1 MLSGNGRHRR
11 PRQAPALVV
20 AVGVTGSAIA
30 IPLFAASGAS
40 AATTQAWDKLA
51 ECESGGQWSLD
62 AGNGYYGGLQFTQE
76 RWEQYGGLDYAPRAD
91 QASRSQQIAVAEK
104 VLDDKGVSAWP
115 MCSLTA
121 DLTKDDDSADVD
133 PGVSASPQPSES
145 SSDSSSDSSSESASE
160 PSGTDADN
168 KSDEGADGEADK
180 DADKTGSADATDSAT
195 DSADSADSGDKGHD
209 EADDSHVSGD
219 TSGNT
224 GDKAEES
231 STPSSDKSHA
241 PSDDAAPETAPPSAS
256 PSGEASD
263 DTTSGRHRGDR
274 AGDDGSDSRT
284 GEGRHASRDDKRDGD
299 TYEVHAGDN
308 LWDIAEAQNVHG
320 GWDALYERNKE
331 TVGTDPDLILPG
343 QSLDLGDVTDKN

>member
-20 AVGVTGSAIA
+20 AAGVAGSAIA

-91 QASRSQQIAVAEK
+91 QASRSQQISVAEK
-104 VLDDKGVSAWP
+104 VLDAKGVSAWP
-115 MCSLTA
+115 MCSLTSG
-121 DLTKDDDSADVD
+121 LTNDDDSANVD

-145 SSDSSSDSSSESASE
+145 SSDTDAGDKADEGVDESA
-160 PSGTDADN
+160 DN
-168 KSDEGADGEADK
+168 
-180 DADKTGSADATDSAT
+180 TGSTDATDSA
-195 DSADSADSGDKGHD
+195 DSANPEDSTDSADSGDKGHD
-209 EADDSHVSGD
+209 DPEGSDPSDAPSAGESGD
-219 TSGNT
+219 TSGNQ
-224 GDKAEES
+224 GEDS
-231 STPSSDKSHA
+231 PSPSSDKSHA
-241 PSDDAAPETAPPSAS
+241 PSDDAASETASPSAS
-256 PSGEASD
+256 PSGEAPD
-263 DTTSGRHRGDR
+263 DATSGRHRGDR
-274 AGDDGSDSRT
+274 AADDDGGGSDSRT
-284 GEGRHASRDDKRDGD
+284 GEGRHASRDDKRAGD
-299 TYEVHAGDN
+299 TYEVHAGDS
-308 LWDIAEAQNVHG
+308 LWGIAKAQDVHG

-343 QSLDLGDVTDKN
+343 QSLDLGDGSDKR

>member
-20 AVGVTGSAIA
+20 AAGVAGSAIA

-76 RWEQYGGLDYAPRAD
+76 RWEEYGGLDYAPRAD
-91 QASRSQQIAVAEK
+91 QASRSQQISVAEK

-145 SSDSSSDSSSESASE
+145 SASSD
-160 PSGTDADN
+160 TDADS
-168 KSDEGADGEADK
+168 KSDEGGDKSADE
-180 DADKTGSADATDSAT
+180 DADKAGSTDATDSSESSDPG
-195 DSADSADSGDKGHD
+195 DSTESADSGDKGHD
-209 EADDSHVSGD
+209 EAEGSDASDKASADESGD
-219 TSGNT
+219 TSGN
-224 GDKAEES
+224 KAEES
-231 STPSSDKSHA
+231 STSSSDKSHA
-241 PSDDAAPETAPPSAS
+241 PSDDAASETAPPSAS
-256 PSGEASD
+256 PSGETQDSA
-263 DTTSGRHRGDR
+263 TSGRHRGDR
-274 AGDDGSDSRT
+274 ADEGGSDSRT

-299 TYEVHAGDN
+299 TYKVHAGDN
-308 LWDIAEAQNVHG
+308 LWDIAKAQDVHG

-343 QSLDLGDVTDKN
+343 QSLDLGDGSDKK

>member
-20 AVGVTGSAIA
+20 AAGVAGSAIA

-91 QASRSQQIAVAEK
+91 QASRSQQISVAEK

-115 MCSLTA
+115 MCSLTSG
-121 DLTKDDDSADVD
+121 LTNGDDSADVD

-145 SSDSSSDSSSESASE
+145 AESSASSD
-160 PSGTDADN
+160 TDTDN
-168 KSDEGADGEADK
+168 KSDE
-180 DADKTGSADATDSAT
+180 DADKAGST
-195 DSADSADSGDKGHD
+195 DSADSTDPTDSGDKSH
-209 EADDSHVSGD
+209 DDSESSDPSDAPSADSSGD
-219 TSGNT
+219 TSGN
-224 GDKAEES
+224 KAEDS

-241 PSDDAAPETAPPSAS
+241 PSDDAAPETAPPSAPPSAS
-256 PSGEASD
+256 PSDEASD
-263 DTTSGRHRGDR
+263 DATSGRHRGDR
-274 AGDDGSDSRT
+274 AADDDDGSDSRT
-284 GEGRHASRDDKRDGD
+284 GDGRHASRDDKRAGD
-299 TYEVHAGDN
+299 AYEVHAGDN
-308 LWDIAEAQNVHG
+308 LWDIAKAQDVHG
-320 GWDALYERNKE
+320 GWGALYERNKE

-343 QSLDLGDVTDKN
+343 QSLDLGDGTDKR

>member
-20 AVGVTGSAIA
+20 AAGVTGSAIA

-76 RWEQYGGLDYAPRAD
+76 RWEEYGGLDYAPRAD

-104 VLDDKGVSAWP
+104 VLDDKGPSAWP
-115 MCSLTA
+115 MCSLTS
-121 DLTKDDDSADVD
+121 DLTKEDGSADVD
-133 PGVSASPQPSES
+133 PGVSASPSAQPSGS
-145 SSDSSSDSSSESASE
+145 
-160 PSGTDADN
+160 SGTDADDT
-168 KSDEGADGEADK
+168 SDGGAED
-180 DADKTGSADATDSAT
+180 DADKAGSPDATESADPSGSTDST
-195 DSADSADSGDKGHD
+195 DSADSGDKGHD
-209 EADDSHVSGD
+209 ESADADADASAGPSADESGD
-219 TSGNT
+219 TSGNE
-224 GDKAEES
+224 AEAP

-241 PSDDAAPETAPPSAS
+241 PSDEAPAESAS
-256 PSGEASD
+256 P
-263 DTTSGRHRGDR
+263 GRHRGDR
-274 AGDDGSDSRT
+274 AADDDGSGSRT

-299 TYEVHAGDN
+299 TYKVHAGDN
-308 LWDIAEAQNVHG
+308 LWDIAKTQDVHG

-343 QSLDLGDVTDKN
+343 QSLDLGDGTDKR

>member
-20 AVGVTGSAIA
+20 AAGVTGSAIA

-76 RWEQYGGLDYAPRAD
+76 RWEEFGGLDYAPRAD

-104 VLDDKGVSAWP
+104 VLDDKGPSAWP
-115 MCSLTA
+115 MCSLTS
-121 DLTKDDDSADVD
+121 DLTKEDGSADVD
-133 PGVSASPQPSES
+133 PGVSASPSAQPSG
-145 SSDSSSDSSSESASE
+145 SSD
-160 PSGTDADN
+160 TDADSA
-168 KSDEGADGEADK
+168 SDE
-180 DADKTGSADATDSAT
+180 DAGKAGSTDSTDPTASADA
-195 DSADSADSGDKGHD
+195 ADGADAADSGDKGHD

-219 TSGNT
+219 TSGS
-224 GDKAEES
+224 KAEDS
-231 STPSSDKSHA
+231 PTPSSDKSHA
-241 PSDDAAPETAPPSAS
+241 PSDDAPAETASPSAP
-256 PSGEASD
+256 PSGEASGD
-263 DTTSGRHRGDR
+263 ATSGRHRGDR
-274 AGDDGSDSRT
+274 ADDDGSGSRG
-284 GEGRHASRDDKRDGD
+284 GEGRHASRDDKRDGG

-308 LWDIAEAQNVHG
+308 LWDIAKAQDVHG

-343 QSLDLGDVTDKN
+343 QSLDLGDGSDKR

>member
-20 AVGVTGSAIA
+20 AAGVTGSAIA

-76 RWEQYGGLDYAPRAD
+76 RWEEYGGLDYAPRAD

-104 VLDDKGVSAWP
+104 VLGDKGPSAWP
-115 MCSLTA
+115 MCSLTS
-121 DLTKDDDSADVD
+121 DLTKDDGSADVD
-133 PGVSASPQPSES
+133 PGVSASPSAQPSES
-145 SSDSSSDSSSESASE
+145 SDSGDDDKSS
-160 PSGTDADN
+160 G
-168 KSDEGADGEADK
+168 EGADGGADK
-180 DADKTGSADATDSAT
+180 AGSADATDPADST
-195 DSADSADSGDKGHD
+195 ESSDSAESAESADSGDKGHD
-209 EADDSHVSGD
+209 ESAGSDSSDRPTADETSD
-219 TSGNT
+219 TSGNK
-224 GDKAEES
+224 GAES
-231 STPSSDKSHA
+231 SSPSSDKSHA
-241 PSDDAAPETAPPSAS
+241 PSDGTPAGTAS
-256 PSGEASD
+256 PSARPSGD
-263 DTTSGRHRGDR
+263 TSGRHRGDR
-274 AGDDGSDSRT
+274 ADDDGSDSRK
-284 GEGRHASRDDKRDGD
+284 GAGRHASRDDKRAGD

-308 LWDIAEAQNVHG
+308 LWDIAKTQDVHG

-343 QSLDLGDVTDKN
+343 QSLDLGDGSDKR

>member
-20 AVGVTGSAIA
+20 AAGVAGSAIA

-76 RWEQYGGLDYAPRAD
+76 RWEEYGGLDYAPRAD
-91 QASRSQQIAVAEK
+91 QASRSQQISVAEK

-145 SSDSSSDSSSESASE
+145 SASSD
-160 PSGTDADN
+160 TDADSTSDDSGD
-168 KSDEGADGEADK
+168 KSADE
-180 DADKTGSADATDSAT
+180 DADKTGSTDATDST
-195 DSADSADSGDKGHD
+195 DPSDSTESADSGDKGHD
-209 EADDSHVSGD
+209 EAESSDVSDASSADESGD
-219 TSGNT
+219 TSGNKT
-224 GDKAEES
+224 EGS

-241 PSDDAAPETAPPSAS
+241 PSDDAASETATPSAS
-256 PSGEASD
+256 PSGETQD
-263 DTTSGRHRGDR
+263 DATSGRHRGDR
-274 AGDDGSDSRT
+274 ADEGGSDSRT

-299 TYEVHAGDN
+299 TYKVHAGDN
-308 LWDIAEAQNVHG
+308 LWDIAKAQDVHG

-343 QSLDLGDVTDKN
+343 QSLDLGDGSGKK